1 MRAFSALVSLA
12 SYLSTLPPMRFDI
25 ITIFPGI
32 FDSYMNESILKRA
45 QGKKLIQ
52 IVVHDL
58 RAYATD
64 KHRKTDDRPFGGGP
78 GMVMKVEP
86 LVKAIA
92 AVAKKTKKFEKETRV
107 VFFAPGGKQFDEE
120 YATKTA
126 KKIKRIIMVCAHYE
140 GMDDR
145 VKKVVK
151 DMGFKTEELSIGPY
165 VLTGGELPAMVMV
178 DALARKIGGVL
189 GKEESL
195 EESRHGIGVPA
206 YTRPAEFVYKGKK
219 YKVPPVLTSGDHKK
233 IDAWRAQYGK
243 KSVE

>member
-1 MRAFSALVSLA
+1 
-12 SYLSTLPPMRFDI
+12 MRFDI

-32 FDSYMNESILKRA
+32 FDSYLNESILKRA
-45 QGKKLIQ
+45 QKNKLIQ
-52 IVVHDL
+52 VRVHDL

-64 KHRKTDDRPFGGGP
+64 KHKKTDDRPFGGGP

-107 VFFAPGGKQFDEE
+107 VFFAPGGKQVDDGQVNV
-120 YATKTA
+120 TA
-126 KKIKRIIMVCAHYE
+126 KKIKRLILVCAHYE

-165 VLTGGELPAMVMV
+165 VLTGGELPAMVLI
-178 DALARKIGGVL
+178 DAVSRKISGVL

-206 YTRPAEFVYKGKK
+206 YTRPNEFAYKGKK
-219 YKVPPVLTSGDHKK
+219 YKVPPVLLSGDHKK
-233 IDAWRAQYGK
+233 IDAWREEKAKG
-243 KSVE
+243 